1 MGKLSFRIVLVEPEH
16 PHNVGFVA
24 RAMHCNAIPE
34 LYIVYPR
41 RETVN
46 PESYRTA
53 HNSAEILD
61 GAKVVHTLDEALAT
75 ANFAIAFSRRR
86 FDTVM
91 PHTSLPNLSEKLPAE
106 GNVALVFGRESC
118 GLSLEEIERCAMI
131 CEIPVPGQMS
141 LNLAQAVSVAC
152 YELCRSGLL
161 ENSGLRT
168 DRVPLKRG
176 RVEKANLGQIE
187 SFMQYLRNNLTD
199 RYRHN
204 AWTESAVREFL
215 QRLAPTRF
223 EMSALLG
230 LVKSLVMR
238 GKEDA
243 RRYLKENLANAP
255 KENSVQINDSDSEKE
270 R

>member
-1 MGKLSFRIVLVEPEH
+1 MLNFRIVLCEPEH

-24 RAMHCNAIPE
+24 RAMHCNAIRD
-34 LYIVYPR
+34 LYIVYPKR
-41 RETVN
+41 DAVN

-61 GAKVVHTLDEALAT
+61 NAHIVHTLDEALAT
-75 ANFAIAFSRRR
+75 SQFAVAFSRRR
-86 FDTVM
+86 FDTVI
-91 PHTSLPNLSEKLPAE
+91 PCTALPEISQKLPE
-106 GNVALVFGRESC
+106 SGTVALVFGRESC
-118 GLSLEEIERCAMI
+118 GLSLEEIERCAVI

-141 LNLAQAVSVAC
+141 LNLAQAVTAAC
-152 YELCRSGLL
+152 YELCRCGLL
-161 ENSGLRT
+161 ENGGLRK

-176 RVEKANLGQIE
+176 RIEKANIGQIE
-187 SFMQYLRNNLTD
+187 SFLQYLHNNLTD

-215 QRLAPTRF
+215 QRLEPTRF

-238 GKEDA
+238 GQEDA
-243 RRYLKENLANAP
+243 RDIIRKKE
-255 KENSVQINDSDSEKE
+255 SEWKSQGLL
-270 R
+270 

>member
-1 MGKLSFRIVLVEPEH
+1 MLNFRIVLCEPEH

-24 RAMHCNAIPE
+24 RAMHCNAIRE
-34 LYIVYPR
+34 LFIVYPQR
-41 RETVN
+41 DRVN

-53 HNSAEILD
+53 HNSKEILD
-61 GAKVVHTLDEALAT
+61 NAMVVHTLDEALSSAQY
-75 ANFAIAFSRRR
+75 AIAFSRRR
-86 FDTVM
+86 FDTVI
-91 PHTSLPNLSEKLPAE
+91 PNTQLPSISERLPTS
-106 GNVALVFGRESC
+106 GTVALVFGRESS
-118 GLSLEEIERCAMI
+118 GLSLDEIERCAVI

-141 LNLAQAVSVAC
+141 LNLAQAVTAAC

-161 ENSGLRT
+161 ENKGYRT

-176 RVEKANLGQIE
+176 RVEKANIGQIE
-187 SFMQYLRNNLTD
+187 SFLKYLHENLTD

-215 QRLAPTRF
+215 QRLEPTRF

-238 GKEDA
+238 GQEDA
-243 RRYLKENLANAP
+243 RDIIRKKEAEWKATG
-255 KENSVQINDSDSEKE
+255 KM